1 MPLHTGEM
9 GTKQTILATIGYE
22 STNLADF
29 IATLLASSVTRLI
42 DIRELAISRRRGF
55 AKKALSAALAD
66 AGIDYV
72 HLRGLGDPKE
82 GREAAR
88 AGDVARFQS
97 VFTRHMRTEIA
108 QADLGTAAS
117 LVAEGGACLMCFERD
132 HSTCH
137 RTIVAHTLSDTIPV
151 TIRHLSVS
159 TGFANSRPHVGVREI
174 AEERA

>member
-1 MPLHTGEM
+1 MRTNRVA
-9 GTKQTILATIGYE
+9 LATIGYE
-22 STNLADF
+22 SADLADF
-29 IATLLASSVTRLI
+29 IATLLAFSITRLI
-42 DIRELAISRRRGF
+42 DVRELAISRRRGF

-88 AGDVARFQS
+88 TGDVARFQS

-108 QADLGTAAS
+108 QAALGTAAS

-132 HSTCH
+132 HLACH
-137 RTIVAHTLSDTIPV
+137 RTIVAQALSGTIPV
-151 TIRHLSVS
+151 TTHHLSVS
-159 TGFANSRPHVGVREI
+159 NGFANSRPHIGVREI
-174 AEERA
+174 TEKRA